1 MQSII
6 LGEKI
11 TMTSYELVYKLVSVT
26 RIPKNIHIRDKR
38 QYIKLYSFK
47 ARKQS
52 VVNRMERKHDSV
64 FFIVLGRD
72 VLCVR

>member
-26 RIPKNIHIRDKR
+26 RIPSISNFIP
-38 QYIKLYSFK
+38 S
-47 ARKQS
+47 KQGS
-52 VVNRMERKHDSV
+52 NQ
-64 FFIVLGRD
+64 L
-72 VLCVR
+72 